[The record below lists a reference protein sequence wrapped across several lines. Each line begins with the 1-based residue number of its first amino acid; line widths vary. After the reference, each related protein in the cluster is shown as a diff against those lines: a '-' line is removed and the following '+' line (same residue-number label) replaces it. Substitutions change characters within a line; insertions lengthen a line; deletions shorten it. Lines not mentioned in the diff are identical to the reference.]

1 LGVDDLD
8 KYEDVKNFINIVS
21 QEGGV
26 NKFIVHA
33 RKCLLH
39 GLSPHEN
46 RTIPPLKYDWV
57 FKLKEDFPDLRFVIN
72 GGFTTIK
79 SVKEV
84 LGTDALEG
92 CMVGRLAYNTP
103 WELAKA
109 DRELFGAT
117 EDSMNREEILEKY
130 AAYCQNEQDT
140 WAARENPE
148 NIPNSIFIRPII
160 NLFSGE
166 FEGGLFRKTL
176 NQKALDHAHYKG
188 KISDVILETL
198 EYYKGINPEAL
209 VAVNGKR
216 IVRPSSHFHSGK
228 EPESETHSPRGDDF
242 NCEGECS

>member
-1 LGVDDLD
+1 MD

-21 QEGGV
+21 HEGGV
-26 NKFIVHA
+26 SKFIVHA

-72 GGFTTIK
+72 GGFTSIK

-84 LGTDALEG
+84 LATDTLEG

-117 EDSMNREEILEKY
+117 EDSMNREEILAKY
-130 AAYCQNEQDT
+130 AAYCQNE
-140 WAARENPE
+140 
-148 NIPNSIFIRPII
+148 
-160 NLFSGE
+160 
-166 FEGGLFRKTL
+166 
-176 NQKALDHAHYKG
+176 
-188 KISDVILETL
+188 
-198 EYYKGINPEAL
+198 
-209 VAVNGKR
+209 
-216 IVRPSSHFHSGK
+216 
-228 EPESETHSPRGDDF
+228 
-242 NCEGECS
+242 